1 MISAGTV
8 IEMYQNNEDCS
19 PGDRTSD
26 SSEKLLQ
33 RGSGKGQ
40 YICDFGEG
48 GVHAIKHIFF
58 CKRFLLVTRSR
69 HQHEEF

>member
-19 PGDRTSD
+19 PGDSTSD

-33 RGSGKGQ
+33 RGWVVGQ
-40 YICDFGEG
+40 YVCGFGEG
-48 GVHAIKHIFF
+48 RLHVIKHIFF
-58 CKRFLLVTRSR
+58 C
-69 HQHEEF
+69 

>member
-19 PGDRTSD
+19 PGDSTSD
-26 SSEKLLQ
+26 NSEKLLQ
-33 RGSGKGQ
+33 RGSGEGQ

-48 GVHAIKHIFF
+48 GVHAMKHIFF
-58 CKRFLLVTRSR
+58 C
-69 HQHEEF
+69 